1 MLLNFVSDQMVSMYR
16 PYLVFRSVLV
26 PQRRH
31 DIHEKE
37 RKSAESHHAA
47 QEVKENLDRKVW
59 FGINHLA
66 DIAHTARGLIDHCG
80 FLAGRINNSI
90 LLCWLFTISVKSD
103 FYNHTIK
110 VLCHLFF

>member
-1 MLLNFVSDQMVSMYR
+1 MVLNFVSDQMVSMYR

-59 FGINHLA
+59 FGINYLA
-66 DIAHTARGLIDHCG
+66 DIAHTARGLIDHYG
-80 FLAGRINNSI
+80 FLAGRVNNSI